1 MHPPSHVR
9 ECKGGRCNVASND
22 RQQFELTTLDS
33 IPFLIQC
40 LSTVEMFAVYR
51 GFYQVL
57 VLLAIR
63 ALGKSKFVL
72 CQVPSHNRRPE
83 SAVLYLVDYSS
94 NVVPSIKESY
104 LLKWLNFEMFGHGWR
119 SHTRSYSYTFFSQA
133 WIDII
138 DCIHFLQYTCSIYR
152 YILKSKMEKMDPL
165 NICFPV
171 PGMKWYPMSSFW
183 IRLSHWGVERKW
195 LEVCETRSP
204 IAWSL

>member
-1 MHPPSHVR
+1 MR
-9 ECKGGRCNVASND
+9 ECKGGRCNVAPND

-40 LSTVEMFAVYR
+40 LSTVEMFVVYR

-104 LLKWLNFEMFGHGWR
+104 LLK
-119 SHTRSYSYTFFSQA
+119 
-133 WIDII
+133 
-138 DCIHFLQYTCSIYR
+138 
-152 YILKSKMEKMDPL
+152 
-165 NICFPV
+165 
-171 PGMKWYPMSSFW
+171 
-183 IRLSHWGVERKW
+183 
-195 LEVCETRSP
+195 
-204 IAWSL
+204 